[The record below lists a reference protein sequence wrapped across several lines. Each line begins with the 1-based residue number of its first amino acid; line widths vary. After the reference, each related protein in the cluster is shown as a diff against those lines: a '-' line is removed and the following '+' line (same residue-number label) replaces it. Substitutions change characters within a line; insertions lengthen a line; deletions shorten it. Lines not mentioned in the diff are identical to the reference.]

1 MDFYIRE
8 VFVRLFLCQQLRIF
22 GGFHQKQLR
31 NRGYL
36 YIFATVKNAVKY
48 CKSPYNK
55 QYEDEENI
63 QTKII

>member
-8 VFVRLFLCQQLRIF
+8 VFVRLFLCQ
-22 GGFHQKQLR
+22 QLR